1 MNKQIRTVCWL
12 LSLML
17 AASALSCRH
26 REPEVNVPAP
36 TTAAAS
42 EATPVPTEMTSP
54 VPTGTP
60 TPVPTGIPTPETLE
74 PDVFTAPE
82 EGCAIEFP
90 DRPLYHYQMDL
101 TLNEADRTVSGHV
114 VFDFYNDSE
123 DPWDK
128 LCMRDY
134 PSLFTDPEPVG
145 YDSSLALNGA
155 LTEIGAVTD
164 GRDGSVPAYERDD
177 DVSVLWLGLR
187 KPLAPNDRMTLEY
200 DFTATVPTVADRF
213 GVEAGVFNV
222 TCFYPILAEYENGD
236 WSHAAYYDMGEC
248 FYSEVSDYD
257 VKLTVPAGFTVAA
270 TGTETGKSE
279 TDGAVTYTYHA
290 PCVRDFVFSA
300 SRTFV
305 RESAVFDG
313 VRVNVLYNPE
323 SVPTPDMTAPVSETF
338 RAAEDTLAALDK
350 AFGRYPYEE
359 LDIVLAPI
367 CAGGMEYPNLVI
379 ISDWLCDPDYSG
391 YETDDKRYEPLKN
404 CVAHEIAHQ
413 WFMGIV
419 GSNSGM
425 QPWQDESFASYS
437 VLVYAEYIGELD
449 GDRMADVTEWNLSDP
464 GKLQQ
469 LKNSLCCPINRA
481 YYDFR
486 MPLFYQQAVY
496 SLGQAVL
503 FRMEEILG
511 EKEFHAV
518 VREYVRRNAFSN
530 ADPQSFFDVLF
541 EYAGTDNAAL
551 NELVGAVFDL

>member
-12 LSLML
+12 LSFVLIV
-17 AASALSCRH
+17 SVLSCRR
-26 REPEVNVPAP
+26 REPEVNVLAP
-36 TTAAAS
+36 TPAATI
-42 EATPVPTEMTSP
+42 EATPAPTEMTTP

-60 TPVPTGIPTPETLE
+60 PPETSQ
-74 PDVFTAPE
+74 PDVFKAPE
-82 EGCAIEFP
+82 EGCDIEFP
-90 DRPLYHYQMDL
+90 DRPLYHYDMDL

-114 VFDFYNDSE
+114 AFDFYNDSE
-123 DPWDK
+123 EPWDK

-155 LTEIGAVTD
+155 LTEIVNVID
-164 GRDGSVPAYERDD
+164 GRDGSVLAFERDD
-177 DVSVLWLGLR
+177 DVSVIWLGLR
-187 KPLAPNDRMTLEY
+187 KPLAPGDRMTLEY

-213 GVEAGVFNV
+213 GVEAGVYNV
-222 TCFYPILAEYENGD
+222 TNFYPILAEYENGD

-257 VKLTVPAGFTVAA
+257 VRLTVPMGFTAAA
-270 TGTETGKSE
+270 TGTETGKTE
-279 TDGAVTYTYHA
+279 TGDAVTYTYHA

-305 RESAVFDG
+305 WESAVFDG
-313 VRVNVLYNPE
+313 VRVNVQYNSE
-323 SVPTPDMTAPVSETF
+323 SCPTPDMTVPVAESF
-338 RAAEDTLAALDK
+338 RAAEDTLAALGE
-350 AFGRYPYEE
+350 AFGKYPYEE

-379 ISDWLCDPDYSG
+379 ISDVLCDPDYSG
-391 YETDDKRYEPLKN
+391 YETDGKRYEPLKN

-437 VLVYAEYIGELD
+437 VLVYAEYIGDLD
-449 GDRMADVTEWNLSDP
+449 DDRMADVTEWNLSDS
-464 GKLQQ
+464 GRLQQ
-469 LKNSLCCPINRA
+469 LKSSLCCPINRA

-496 SLGQAVL
+496 SLGQAML

-511 EKEFHAV
+511 EKAFHAV
-518 VREYVRRNAFSN
+518 VREYVHRNAFSN

-541 EYAGTDNAAL
+541 EYAGTDNDEL
-551 NELVGAVFDL
+551 NELVEAVFDL